1 MSPPKNTGYFIINTH
16 NNDVI
21 IMIRTQGQ
29 NRKDCMDK
37 LREMIAEAYLE
48 PKEREMWI
56 GISEKGKEKRRDE
69 KRKRGTVKETRRSK
83 NFDFD

>member
-1 MSPPKNTGYFIINTH
+1 
-16 NNDVI
+16 
-21 IMIRTQGQ
+21 
-29 NRKDCMDK
+29 MDK